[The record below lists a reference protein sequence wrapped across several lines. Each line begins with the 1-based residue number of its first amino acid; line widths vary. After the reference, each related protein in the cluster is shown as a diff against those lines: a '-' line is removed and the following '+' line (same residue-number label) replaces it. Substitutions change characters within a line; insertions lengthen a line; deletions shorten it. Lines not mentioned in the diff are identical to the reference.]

1 MRRSVITHRRSWEWG
16 SSASHWTL
24 SYTRARVGFLN
35 IVFTEHAF
43 SSIHKTKIVCP
54 FANSAI
60 WKSLHNYFQLEKYT
74 RKRKETQTSAALL
87 HQSPYK
93 NIVIFSSFFFFCI
106 SLISWASVLCVFCL
120 CAALGGRR
128 ASLPQDVP
136 TLHWHRAGGAGW
148 KPRHRFSLRVRR
160 SFTASLILC
169 CCWAAVA
176 WSNWPVQ
183 QASTVGG
190 TIMTSIAMSGY
201 RIIVVCL
208 TSRHVTRF
216 VCLKKINISTLA

>member
-24 SYTRARVGFLN
+24 SYTRARVGSFLN

-60 WKSLHNYFQLEKYT
+60 WKLLHNYFQLEKYT

-93 NIVIFSSFFFFCI
+93 NTVIFSSFFFFAFH
-106 SLISWASVLCVFCL
+106 WFPGPQFSVCFVCV
-120 CAALGGRR
+120 
-128 ASLPQDVP
+128 Q
-136 TLHWHRAGGAGW
+136 HWEDD
-148 KPRHRFSLRVRR
+148 VRR
-160 SFTASLILC
+160 FHRMFRH
-169 CCWAAVA
+169 
-176 WSNWPVQ
+176 
-183 QASTVGG
+183 STDTELVVLVGNHDIG
-190 TIMTSIAMSGY
+190 FHY
-201 RIIVVCL
+201 E
-208 TSRHVTRF
+208 
-216 VCLKKINISTLA
+216 

>member
-24 SYTRARVGFLN
+24 SYTRARVGFFLN

-60 WKSLHNYFQLEKYT
+60 WKLLHNYFQLEKYT

-93 NIVIFSSFFFFCI
+93 NTVIISSFFLLFHFTDFLGL
-106 SLISWASVLCVFCL
+106 SSLCVLFVCST
-120 CAALGGRR
+120 GRTTCV
-128 ASLPQDVP
+128 ASTGCSDTPLTPSWWCWLETTTSVFI
-136 TLHWHRAGGAGW
+136 TSKTEL
-148 KPRHRFSLRVRR
+148 HRFFDSLLLL
-160 SFTASLILC
+160 SS
-169 CCWAAVA
+169 
-176 WSNWPVQ
+176 S
-183 QASTVGG
+183 
-190 TIMTSIAMSGY
+190 
-201 RIIVVCL
+201 CL
-208 TSRHVTRF
+208 E
-216 VCLKKINISTLA
+216 